1 MSDLERKLYVCGLP
15 QDINEGELKDVF
27 GVYGRLEEVV
37 VLPAKPG
44 TGVDRPDRTGFV
56 KFIEK
61 DEASAA
67 MAILHDMYKFRD
79 ASVDAIRVSWAR
91 SNRDNRDDS
100 KGSKGGCS
108 GGKGGSMPP
117 VLAPPPAALPPP
129 PAPAPGGK
137 GCGGFSGGKG
147 SAPAGGEKLWV
158 GNLPGNVSDAEMHK
172 VFGQYGTVDD
182 ISILPAKSR
191 SGQLCAFV
199 RFSTVAEADACIA
212 GMAGFKFH
220 PGDAEEVKVERP
232 SVKKGGKGD
241 AGSWGGKGDGK
252 FGGKNDGNRYQPY

>member
-147 SAPAGGEKLWV
+147 SAPAGGEKLW
-158 GNLPGNVSDAEMHK
+158 LAI
-172 VFGQYGTVDD
+172 Y
-182 ISILPAKSR
+182 PATSAMLKCTRFLASMGPLTTSASYLR
-191 SGQLCAFV
+191 SQGAGSSVPSCAFPQSQRQMLALLV
-199 RFSTVAEADACIA
+199 WPASNSIQV
-212 GMAGFKFH
+212 MQ
-220 PGDAEEVKVERP
+220 
-232 SVKKGGKGD
+232 KK
-241 AGSWGGKGDGK
+241 
-252 FGGKNDGNRYQPY
+252 